1 MSREDQAIEN
11 ESCKFEQQVFKTHP
25 SLRYNMEKSMS
36 RNPNMLRTL
45 IGLGLVLI
53 IVLGY
58 AVHSNTV
65 DSEYYMYE
73 TSNSEQNME
82 LIQLEENSSEWYFI
96 SNDAIT
102 WINTT
107 VEGAPQGTTL
117 VVDASGVEW
126 YHTPSLGQNEKDFN
140 CKEFAP
146 DYVDLIETCIKGP
159 FHEISLDEQ
168 NIMIGLVSTELPIGG
183 LGSLQ
188 ADTLDEAN
196 ETVEE
201 ILDSNKRTITWK
213 ISLQNSN
220 GEVISSE
227 GIDVNNTITTHN
239 LISVKEFKLDP
250 IQESIYSFATLVG
263 CFTLLLI
270 LPMIA
275 YFSAIYKEKRDEES
289 RSKTP
294 ELEVNG

>member
-1 MSREDQAIEN
+1 
-11 ESCKFEQQVFKTHP
+11 
-25 SLRYNMEKSMS
+25 MEKSMS

-53 IVLGY
+53 IILGY

-73 TSNSEQNME
+73 TTNLEQNSV
-82 LIQLEENSSEWYFI
+82 LIQLEENSSEWYFV
-96 SNDAIT
+96 SNEGIT

-117 VVDASGVEW
+117 VIDASGVEW
-126 YHTPSLGQNEKDFN
+126 YHTPSLGQSEKDFN

-146 DYVDLIETCIKGP
+146 DYVELIETCIKGS

-168 NIMIGLVSTELPIGG
+168 NIMVGLVSTDLPIGG

-188 ADTLDEAN
+188 ADNLEQAN
-196 ETVEE
+196 KSAEE
-201 ILDSNKRTITWK
+201 ILDINRKTISWK
-213 ISLQNSN
+213 ISLKDSN
-220 GEVISSE
+220 GEIISSE
-227 GIDVNNTITTHN
+227 GIIVNNTITTHE
-239 LISVKEFKLDP
+239 LLSVKEFKLDP
-250 IQESIYSFATLVG
+250 IQESIYSFATLIG

-275 YFSAIYKEKRDEES
+275 YFSAIYKEKRDEEV

-294 ELEVNG
+294 ELEI

>member
-1 MSREDQAIEN
+1 
-11 ESCKFEQQVFKTHP
+11 
-25 SLRYNMEKSMS
+25 MS

-53 IVLGY
+53 IILGY

-73 TSNSEQNME
+73 TTNSERNSE

-96 SNDAIT
+96 SNEPIT

-117 VVDASGVEW
+117 VIDASGVEW

-146 DYVDLIETCIKGP
+146 DYVDLIETCIKGS

-188 ADTLDEAN
+188 ADNLDAAN
-196 ETVEE
+196 ESVEE
-201 ILDSNKRTITWK
+201 ILDSNTKTITWK
-213 ISLQNSN
+213 ISLKNSE
-220 GEVISSE
+220 GELISSE
-227 GIDVNNTITTHN
+227 GIEVNNSITTHN
-239 LISVKEFKLDP
+239 LLSVTEFKLDP

-275 YFSAIYKEKRDEES
+275 YFSAVYKEKRDEEA

-294 ELEVNG
+294 ELEVSE

>member
-1 MSREDQAIEN
+1 
-11 ESCKFEQQVFKTHP
+11 
-25 SLRYNMEKSMS
+25 MS

-73 TSNSEQNME
+73 TTNSEQTSE
-82 LIQLEENSSEWYFI
+82 LIQLEENLTEWYFI
-96 SNDAIT
+96 SNEAIT

-107 VEGAPQGTTL
+107 VLGAPQGTTL
-117 VVDASGVEW
+117 VVDASGTEW
-126 YHTPSLGQNEKDFN
+126 YHTPSLGQNDRDFN

-146 DYVDLIETCIKGP
+146 DYVELIETCIKGS

-168 NIMIGLVSTELPIGG
+168 NVMIGLVSTELPIGG

-188 ADTLDEAN
+188 ADNLNEAN
-196 ETVEE
+196 ESIQE
-201 ILDSNKRTITWK
+201 IMDRNTRTISWK
-213 ISLQNSN
+213 ISLIDSN
-220 GEVISSE
+220 GELISSQ
-227 GIDVNNTITTHN
+227 GIEVSNTITTHD
-239 LISVKEFKLDP
+239 LISVEEFKLDP

-275 YFSAIYKEKRDEES
+275 YISAVYKEKKDEEV
-289 RSKTP
+289 RARTP
-294 ELEVNG
+294 ELEIEK

>member
-1 MSREDQAIEN
+1 
-11 ESCKFEQQVFKTHP
+11 
-25 SLRYNMEKSMS
+25 MS

-53 IVLGY
+53 IILGY

-73 TSNSEQNME
+73 TTNSEQKSE
-82 LIQLEENSSEWYFI
+82 LIQLEGNLSEWYFI
-96 SNDAIT
+96 STEGIT

-117 VVDASGVEW
+117 VIDASGTEW
-126 YHTPSLGQNEKDFN
+126 YHTPSLGQDEKDFN

-146 DYVDLIETCIKGP
+146 DYVELIETCIKGS

-168 NIMIGLVSTELPIGG
+168 NTMIGLVSTELPIGG

-188 ADTLDEAN
+188 ADNLQKAN
-196 ETVEE
+196 ESAEE
-201 ILDSNKRTITWK
+201 ILDTNTKTISWK
-213 ISLQNSN
+213 ISLKNSD
-220 GEVISSE
+220 GEIISSE
-227 GIDVNNTITTHN
+227 GIIVNNTITTHE
-239 LISVKEFKLDP
+239 LVSVEEFTLDP

-275 YFSAIYKEKRDEES
+275 YFSAVYKEKKDEEV
-289 RSKTP
+289 RLKTP
-294 ELEVNG
+294 ELEIKE

>member
-1 MSREDQAIEN
+1 MQHTEMSHSN
-11 ESCKFEQQVFKTHP
+11 GTQQVFKTTT
-25 SLRYNMEKSMS
+25 LTVTNMEKSMS

-53 IVLGY
+53 IILGY

-73 TSNSEQNME
+73 TTNSEQNTE

-96 SNDAIT
+96 SNEPIT

-117 VVDASGVEW
+117 VIDASGVEW

-146 DYVDLIETCIKGP
+146 DYVDLIETCIKGS

-168 NIMIGLVSTELPIGG
+168 SIMIGLVSTELPIGG

-188 ADTLDEAN
+188 ADNLDAAN
-196 ETVEE
+196 ESVEE
-201 ILDSNKRTITWK
+201 ILDSNTKTITWK
-213 ISLQNSN
+213 ISLKNSE
-220 GEVISSE
+220 GELISSE
-227 GIDVNNTITTHN
+227 GIEVNNSITIHN
-239 LISVKEFKLDP
+239 LLSVTEFKLDP
-250 IQESIYSFATLVG
+250 IQESIYSFATLIG

-275 YFSAIYKEKRDEES
+275 YFSAVYKEKRDEES

-294 ELEVNG
+294 ELEVSE